1 MFNKI
6 AHHFWLTDPLDLWT
20 TYHWAIFFFFFLHPL
35 FLSPVSLSL
44 SPLPISLMLAHATAP
59 SSHWASST
67 TLVSAP
73 PSFLRRASSVAAP
86 LHGGRHAPPLLL
98 NAGARELRSSSCV
111 GWPHPPLP
119 VTAHHPQAALLRL
132 MEPWGARGSWGNL
145 VFSSPPTS
153 SSSPHKH
160 GTPSPELI
168 PHFDG
173 AKLFPECVPG
183 VVPEVL
189 SNVPSINLQLSWA

>member
-6 AHHFWLTDPLDLWT
+6 AHHFWLTNPLDLWT
-20 TYHWAIFFFFFLHPL
+20 TYHWAIFFLFSPPFIPL
-35 FLSPVSLSL
+35 SRLSL
-44 SPLPISLMLAHATAP
+44 SHLCPYLSCSLMPPPHPRTGLPPPPLSLRHPPSYVERPRSPLLSMEDVMRLP
-59 SSHWASST
+59 SSS
-67 TLVSAP
+67 TLVLVSYAP
-73 PSFLRRASSVAAP
+73 PPAL
-86 LHGGRHAPPLLL
+86 
-98 NAGARELRSSSCV
+98 V
-111 GWPHPPLP
+111 GHTPLP

-132 MEPWGARGSWGNL
+132 MEPRGARGSWGNL

-183 VVPEVL
+183 VVPELL